1 MMTKEKTDP
10 LDALRALIAERQQYD
25 QWIATLESKRD
36 GTVKH
41 VFDRVYSD
49 YRSRLDRVVGE
60 IRSHAAELQLSIT
73 TVSARLG
80 EVERDE
86 ESRRELLQE
95 AELRATVGEYAAD
108 QWENVRAEGESELE
122 RIRADRAPLE
132 SQLAEL
138 RSIQKLSEVDYSGM
152 PEVAAVAPPEVT
164 VVAPPL
170 GDKSQAPREI
180 FPEVVQ
186 PREAEAQ
193 SGPTPAAEPVFSAS
207 PTPGET
213 QIALQTAPF
222 SAPAPASASV
232 SAPEPEQLAARGNE
246 RELGVRSTPKR
257 STPTRPEQSKTLKC
271 PECGTANY
279 PTEWYCEKCG
289 GELATM

>member
-1 MMTKEKTDP
+1 MTRIKSNA

-36 GTVKH
+36 GTSEH
-41 VFDRVYSD
+41 VFNRVYTD
-49 YRSRLDRVVGE
+49 YRGRLDRVLGE

-73 TVSARLG
+73 TLSARLG

-86 ESRRELLQE
+86 GSRRETLQE
-95 AELRATVGEYAAD
+95 AELRAAVGEYPEE
-108 QWENVRAEGESELE
+108 QWQKLRVDGEGELE
-122 RIRADRAPLE
+122 RIGGERASLE
-132 SQLAEL
+132 SQLNEL
-138 RSIQKLSEVDYSGM
+138 RAIQKLSETGSSGSVEDV
-152 PEVAAVAPPEVT
+152 PVAIVRE
-164 VVAPPL
+164 
-170 GDKSQAPREI
+170 QAPEKVEPPRESA
-180 FPEVVQ
+180 PEVVERREPDIRPSPQ
-186 PREAEAQ
+186 PAVE
-193 SGPTPAAEPVFSAS
+193 PAFAAA

-213 QIALQTAPF
+213 QVALE
-222 SAPAPASASV
+222 
-232 SAPEPEQLAARGNE
+232 SAPEPHVESRAMPE
-246 RELGVRSTPKR
+246 RPREVATVTTPKR

>member
-73 TVSARLG
+73 TLSARLS

-95 AELRATVGEYAAD
+95 AELRATVGEYGAD

-122 RIRADRAPLE
+122 RMRADRAPLE

-138 RSIQKLSEVDYSGM
+138 QSIQKLSDVGYPEP
-152 PEVAAVAPPEVT
+152 PEVAAVAPPEVAE
-164 VVAPPL
+164 VAPPVA
-170 GDKSQAPREI
+170 DESQAPREI

-186 PREAEAQ
+186 PREAEAR
-193 SGPTPAAEPVFSAS
+193 SAPTPAAEPVFSAS
-207 PTPGET
+207 LTPGET
-213 QIALQTAPF
+213 QIALQTAPG
-222 SAPAPASASV
+222 SASASV

-246 RELGVRSTPKR
+246 REIGVRSTPKR

>member
-36 GTVKH
+36 GTAKH

-49 YRSRLDRVVGE
+49 YRSRLDRVLGE
-60 IRSHAAELQLSIT
+60 IRSHAAELELSIT
-73 TVSARLG
+73 TLSAQLS

-95 AELRATVGEYAAD
+95 AELRATVGEYGAD
-108 QWENVRAEGESELE
+108 QWETVRAEGESELE
-122 RIRADRAPLE
+122 RMRADRAPLE

-138 RSIQKLSEVDYSGM
+138 RSIQKLSEVGSSAT
-152 PEVAAVAPPEVT
+152 PEGAAVAPPEVA
-164 VVAPPL
+164 VVAPPMA
-170 GDKSQAPREI
+170 DKSEALREI

-186 PREAEAQ
+186 PGEPEPRSA
-193 SGPTPAAEPVFSAS
+193 PTPGPEPVFSGS

-213 QIALQTAPF
+213 QMALQTAPV
-222 SAPAPASASV
+222 SVPASV

-246 RELGVRSTPKR
+246 REFGVRSTPKR

>member
-1 MMTKEKTDP
+1 MTKEKMDP

-25 QWIATLESKRD
+25 QWIATLDSKRD

-73 TVSARLG
+73 TLSARLA

-95 AELRATVGEYAAD
+95 AELRATVGEYGAD
-108 QWENVRAEGESELE
+108 QWEKVRTEGESELE
-122 RIRADRAPLE
+122 RMRADRAPLE

-138 RSIQKLSEVDYSGM
+138 RSLQKLSEVGSLAR
-152 PEVAAVAPPEVT
+152 PEVAAVAPPEVAA
-164 VVAPPL
+164 VAPAVA
-170 GDKSQAPREI
+170 DESEAPREI
-180 FPEVVQ
+180 FQDGVQ
-186 PREAEAQ
+186 PREPEAR
-193 SGPTPAAEPVFSAS
+193 SVPAPAPEPVFSGS

-213 QIALQTAPF
+213 QTALQTGPF
-222 SAPAPASASV
+222 STPAPV
-232 SAPEPEQLAARGNE
+232 SAPESQQLAARGNE
-246 RELGVRSTPKR
+246 REIGVRSTPKR